1 MHISIKHYNKCVY
14 GYFCTVRHMSKD
26 MEKLIKMAQIEN
38 LEVQNV
44 ASDGDCM
51 FASIALQLGRT
62 IAEASNV
69 RSEIIQYLRDHPD
82 MVGGY
87 KQYLLIFEY

>member
-1 MHISIKHYNKCVY
+1 MDIFVLS
-14 GYFCTVRHMSKD
+14 GMSKD

>member
-1 MHISIKHYNKCVY
+1 MDIFVLS
-14 GYFCTVRHMSKD
+14 GMSKD

-87 KQYLLIFEY
+87 KQYLFIFEY

>member
-1 MHISIKHYNKCVY
+1 MCVWIFFVLS
-14 GYFCTVRHMSKD
+14 GMSKD